1 MADLH
6 VVNLGLVEYREA
18 LEEQH
23 RFADARADAAIPDT
37 LLLLE
42 HPLTYTRGRRTP
54 PGELTLPESWY
65 RERGIDIV
73 DVDRGGKVTH
83 HAPGQLVGYPIMR
96 VGRPRDHVRHMER
109 ALVAALADEGV
120 EARGGLDDGAQ
131 FTGVWVD
138 GAKIAS
144 IGVRVHRGIS
154 THGFAINV
162 DNDLEPWSWI
172 VPCGLPDVRTTSLS
186 EVTGRSGLL
195 ACFRKRI
202 AYRFAQEVGER
213 QRIVSRERA
222 LPSTA
227 PAGAPA

>member
-1 MADLH
+1 MDDLH

-18 LEEQH
+18 LALQH
-23 RFADARADAAIPDT
+23 RFAAARGADAIPDT

-42 HPLTYTRGRRTP
+42 HPLCYTRGRRTP
-54 PGELTLPESWY
+54 DGELPLGEAWY
-65 RERGIDIV
+65 RERGIDII

-96 VGRPRDHVRHMER
+96 VDSALEHVQTIER

-120 EARGGLDDGAQ
+120 EARGRSDDGPA
-131 FTGVWVD
+131 FTGVWVGD
-138 GAKIAS
+138 DKIAS
-144 IGVRVHRGIS
+144 IGVHVSRGVT

-172 VPCGLPDVRTTSLS
+172 VPCGLTGVRTTSLAAVS
-186 EVTGRSGLL
+186 GRQGPLL
-195 ACFRKRI
+195 PCLRKRV
-202 AYRFAQEVGER
+202 AWRFAQACGRR

-222 LPSTA
+222 LDA
-227 PAGAPA
+227 AVALA

>member
-18 LEEQH
+18 LALQH
-23 RFADARADAAIPDT
+23 RFADARGEDRIPDT

-42 HPLTYTRGRRTP
+42 HPRCYTRGRRTP
-54 PGELTLPESWY
+54 PGELTLPEAWY
-65 RERGIDIV
+65 REQGIDIV

-83 HAPGQLVGYPIMR
+83 HAPGQLTGYPIMR
-96 VGRPRDHVRHMER
+96 VASARDHVRAMER

-120 EARGGLDDGAQ
+120 TARGRLDDGVE
-131 FTGVWVD
+131 FCGVWVD
-138 GAKIAS
+138 DAKIAS
-144 IGVRVHRGIS
+144 IGVHVSRGIT

-172 VPCGLPDVRTTSLS
+172 VPCGLPDVRTTSVA

-195 ACFRKRI
+195 PCFRKRV
-202 AYRFAQEVGER
+202 AYRFAQEVGLR
-213 QRIVSRERA
+213 QRIVSPQRA
-222 LPSTA
+222 LGEPA
-227 PAGAPA
+227 PVPA